1 MPPGPHAQYVLGT
14 RTSHGR
20 AVRTA
25 YRGHPRLLPSLL
37 RGSWAL
43 HGAFLVL
50 LLLFVVRQGGAYY
63 RNAFGEKLVS
73 IVSKE
78 LTGFEAGAPASP
90 GRASASTLKSVVV

>member
-1 MPPGPHAQYVLGT
+1 M
-14 RTSHGR
+14 
-20 AVRTA
+20 
-25 YRGHPRLLPSLL
+25 PSLL

-78 LTGFEAGAPASP
+78 LTGFEAGAPASAS
-90 GRASASTLKSVVV
+90 RASASTLKSVGSLTLV

>member
-1 MPPGPHAQYVLGT
+1 M
-14 RTSHGR
+14 GR

-50 LLLFVVRQGGAYY
+50 LLLFVVRQGGGYY
-63 RNAFGEKLVS
+63 RHAFGEKLV
-73 IVSKE
+73 
-78 LTGFEAGAPASP
+78 
-90 GRASASTLKSVVV
+90 RAVGKG